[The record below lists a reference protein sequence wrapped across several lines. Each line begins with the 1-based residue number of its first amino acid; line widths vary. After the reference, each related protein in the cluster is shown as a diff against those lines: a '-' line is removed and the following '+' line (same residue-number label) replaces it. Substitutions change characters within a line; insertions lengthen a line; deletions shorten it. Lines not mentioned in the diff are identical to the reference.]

1 MNAPLNDWETF
12 VMVAAL
18 GAGIAATRFAPFLL
32 FRNAKKLP
40 PAIHYLA
47 GTLPRAAMALLV
59 VYCLKDVAWL
69 KAPHGAPELLAMAFT
84 AALHLWRRNMLLSIA
99 AGTAA
104 YMFLAQQVFAQNA

>member
-1 MNAPLNDWETF
+1 MNAPLDHWETF

-18 GAGIAATRFAPFLL
+18 MAGIAATRFIPFLL

-40 PAIHYLA
+40 PVIHYLA
-47 GTLPRAAMALLV
+47 GALPRAAMALLI

-69 KAPHGAPELLAMAFT
+69 KMPHGAPELLAMGLT
-84 AALHLWRRNMLLSIA
+84 VALHLWRRNMLLSIA

-104 YMFLAQQVFAQNA
+104 YMFLVQQVFV